1 MLYPPHRL
9 PRCSQDGCK
18 ITKEFK
24 AAMEPTRWDA
34 GMGPLGMGVEGGYAP
49 ALQPVLFARPVFLRM
64 LGVVLSKAKAKKKA
78 KK

>member
-1 MLYPPHRL
+1 
-9 PRCSQDGCK
+9 
-18 ITKEFK
+18 
-24 AAMEPTRWDA
+24 MEPTRWVA